1 MPVKVLHILNQLAL
15 AGTEKKTIT
24 LFKEI
29 NRIDFNLSLFCF
41 NPRAVDIDVL
51 PNNIDYYEY
60 HRKEGL
66 DLKIVARIVKIVKRK
81 SINII
86 HSHNWGTL
94 FYAVLA
100 ARISGRVHIHGEHG
114 KEIFSDLSENTW
126 KRQMVKRAS
135 ALLTNFFITVSE
147 ELKNELVDIWKVN
160 EKKIKVIPNG
170 IDTVRFRPDP
180 ILREQIRDELDIND
194 NIILIGVVGWLRPI
208 KNQRAVINIM
218 PVLLNQNKN
227 IKLVLVGDGNEKS
240 YLIKLSHELGVS
252 SNVVFLGHRNDIPSV
267 MNAFDIYVQP
277 SLFEGMSNTIMEAMA
292 VGLPVIAMD
301 VGGNNELVQNEK
313 TGYLIPQGQFETK
326 MLKARIEEL
335 VLNKNERK
343 KMGEFARNMM
353 VTHFPVK
360 NMIKSNEE
368 LYKRFGGNV

>member
-51 PNNIDYYEY
+51 PDNIDYYEY

-100 ARISGRVHIHGEHG
+100 ARISGCVHIHGEHG
-114 KEIFSDLSENTW
+114 KEIFFDLSENTW

-170 IDTVRFRPDP
+170 INTVRFRPDP

-267 MNAFDIYVQP
+267 MNAFDIYIQP

>member
-15 AGTEKKTIT
+15 AGTEKKVIT

-29 NRIDFNLSLFCF
+29 NSRDFDLSLFCF
-41 NPRAVDIDVL
+41 NPRAVDSGIL
-51 PNNIDYYEY
+51 PDNIDYYEY

-100 ARISGRVHIHGEHG
+100 ARISGCVHIHGEHG
-114 KEIFSDLSENTW
+114 KEVFSDLSENTW

-135 ALLTNFFITVSE
+135 AVLTDFFITVSE
-147 ELKNELVDIWKVN
+147 DLKNELVDIWRVN

-170 IDTVRFRPDP
+170 VDTIRFRPDP
-180 ILREQIRDELDIND
+180 VLREQIRNELNIND
-194 NIILIGVVGWLRPI
+194 NMILIGVVGWLRPI
-208 KNQRAVINIM
+208 KNQRAAINIM
-218 PVLLNQNKN
+218 PALLNQYKN
-227 IKLVLVGDGNEKS
+227 IKLVLVGDGSEKS
-240 YLIKLSHELGVS
+240 YLKKLSHEIGVS
-252 SNVVFLGHRNDIPSV
+252 SSIVFLGHRNDIPSV
-267 MNAFDIYVQP
+267 MNAFDIYIQP
-277 SLFEGMSNTIMEAMA
+277 SLFEGMSNTIMGAMA
-292 VGLPVIAMD
+292 VALPVIAMD
-301 VGGNNELVQNEK
+301 VGGNDELVENEK
-313 TGYLIPQGQFETK
+313 TGYLIPPDQFESK
-326 MLKARIEEL
+326 VLKERIEKL
-335 VLNKNERK
+335 VLNENKRR
-343 KMGEFARNMM
+343 KMGETARIKM
-353 VTHFPVK
+353 VTHFTVK